1 MSDVDLSRAE
11 LRDVDFRGAYL
22 RGSDFRG
29 ANLRD
34 VDFRDADLR
43 DVDFSGA
50 DLRGADLI
58 VITWEW
64 WTTYI
69 TKGHIRIGCQSHTL
83 QEWKNFSDEEIIRMG
98 PKALEFCKQ
107 NKELIIGLCERFE
120 TNKGEET
127 K

>member
-1 MSDVDLSRAE
+1 MRGADLRGADLRGAD
-11 LRDVDFRGAYL
+11 LRDVD
-22 RGSDFRG
+22 
-29 ANLRD
+29 LRD
-34 VDFRDADLR
+34 VDLR

-50 DLRGADLI
+50 DLRNADLRGAVLHGADLI
-58 VITWEW
+58 AITWEGW
-64 WTTYI
+64 ATYI